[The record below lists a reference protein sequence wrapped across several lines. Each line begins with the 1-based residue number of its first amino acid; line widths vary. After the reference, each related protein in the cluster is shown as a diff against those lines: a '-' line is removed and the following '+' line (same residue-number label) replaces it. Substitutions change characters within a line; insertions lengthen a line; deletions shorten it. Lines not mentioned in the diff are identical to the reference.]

1 MNRIWAFIRRD
12 ARHAYANAIS
22 IVVMV
27 GIITVPSFYAWFNIA
42 GSWDPY
48 GETSNLKV
56 AVANDDAGFEGEL
69 VPVKLN
75 LGDRVVSE
83 LTEST
88 SIRYTPTTHDE
99 AIEGVR
105 SGAYYAAVIIPED
118 FSTCL
123 LSGLSSDPRQAEV
136 PFYQNQKANAI
147 AQIVTNKASA
157 AVQQDIDSGF
167 AEAVTDVGAGA
178 LEELSGLL
186 DDDQLAGAA
195 ANLEGALGGASQTL
209 RETAGIARS
218 FSSLAGS
225 SQALL
230 DTSVVTL
237 DAASAPNRELEDALV
252 ESADGLRGLD
262 AAIDDAVGAVDGA
275 LAGSTSGLDDVG
287 AAIDA
292 AFDTASGQANELSG
306 ALGEIDGS
314 VRARIDALRKLSDS
328 LNGQD
333 TLVKRYEDR
342 FQVGSVEF
350 SRVHEIRVTIEG
362 INERV
367 QQAIAELEELSSGLQ
382 QTSQDIE
389 RSLTDAD
396 AARGEL
402 AQLVDDARA
411 SLASAHGAY
420 NDSLRGTLSDVAAGI
435 ESSVAGVD
443 TTMQSLSATMSAAGA
458 AARDAGAGLADART
472 ALDTAAGEL
481 ENRASALDQLSGRI
495 GDALASSDMDS
506 LRSIL
511 LTSPAE
517 LGAFVASPVTVE
529 RHAVYPVE
537 NNGSAMAP
545 FYTTLSIWIGGV
557 VLAALVKATP
567 SEAALRETGCTLTQS
582 YLGRLALFAGTG
594 IAQALLICGGDLCY
608 LGVQCA
614 HPALFLLAGCVASLV
629 FVNIIFALTTSF
641 GDVGKA
647 IAVILMVLQVAGAGG
662 TFPPQMLPA
671 AFQAIYPW
679 LPFVH
684 AEGAMRAAMFGMY
697 GADFWIELGL
707 LALYLVP
714 ALLLGLVARRPVIRA
729 NEKLEHAL
737 ESTRIM

>member
-88 SIRYTPTTHDE
+88 SIGYTPTTHDE

-389 RSLTDAD
+389 RSLTDAGT
-396 AARGEL
+396 ARGEL
-402 AQLVDDARA
+402 AQLVDD
-411 SLASAHGAY
+411 
-420 NDSLRGTLSDVAAGI
+420 
-435 ESSVAGVD
+435 
-443 TTMQSLSATMSAAGA
+443 
-458 AARDAGAGLADART
+458 GAGLADART

-481 ENRASALDQLSGRI
+481 EDRASALDQLSGRI

-517 LGAFVASPVTVE
+517 LGSFVASPVTVE

-582 YLGRLALFAGTG
+582 YLGRFALFAGTG

-614 HPALFLLAGCVASLV
+614 HPVLFLLAGCVASLV

-647 IAVILMVLQVAGAGG
+647 IAVVLMVLQVAGAGG

-671 AFQAIYPW
+671 AFQAIFPW

-707 LALYLVP
+707 LALYLAP
-714 ALLLGLVARRPVIRA
+714 ALLLGLVARRPVIRV